1 MADDGGE
8 RDKSKRPEGALNV
21 LGKIQDKAKNA
32 ANSLKEHE
40 GNRAVEEIFPRHWGL
55 CVKMVAFVLP
65 FFLVTALGGMALT
78 LNATMLETLNEV
90 NLAVPDAKLIV
101 FGILFAISLIVS
113 WIFGL
118 SHHGRSPFYYTR
130 VGLVAGMAFNFVIT
144 LSPLA
149 YRLLEKLF

>member
-1 MADDGGE
+1 MADDEGE
-8 RDKSKRPEGALNV
+8 RDKSKKLEGALNI
-21 LGKIQDKAKNA
+21 LGKIQDKTKDAVD
-32 ANSLKEHE
+32 SLKKHE
-40 GNRAVEEIFPRHWGL
+40 GNRAVEEIFPGYWGL
-55 CVKMVAFVLP
+55 CVKMLAFVLP

-130 VGLVAGMAFNFVIT
+130 AGLIAGVAFNFIIT
-144 LSPLA
+144 VSPLG
-149 YRLLEKLF
+149 YRLINSIL